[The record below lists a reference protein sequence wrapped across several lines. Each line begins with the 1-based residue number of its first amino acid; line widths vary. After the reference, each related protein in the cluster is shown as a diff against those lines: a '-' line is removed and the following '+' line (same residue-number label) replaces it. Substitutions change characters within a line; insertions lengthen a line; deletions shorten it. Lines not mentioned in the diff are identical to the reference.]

1 MFLFAQFLQTS
12 LGYSPLE
19 TGLRLMPWT
28 ITFILIAPAAGA
40 LADRI
45 GERPL
50 MVTGL
55 ALQAVGLTWLAL
67 TVDAG
72 DVYSELLA
80 PFVVGGI
87 GISMAIP
94 AGQNSV
100 VGGFARGRPGQG
112 RRRQLDDARARRR
125 VRDEL
130 PFIHLDR
137 LALVLVLDDAAVAKA
152 HLLEHAA
159 ARRAVDGV
167 WAMTRRGT
175 LTRGRNRRQD
185 CASRV
190 APSLL

>member
-12 LGYSPLE
+12 LGFSPLE

-55 ALQAVGLTWLAL
+55 GLQAVGLTWLAL
-67 TVDAG
+67 TVEAG
-72 DVYSELLA
+72 AVYSELLA
-80 PFVVGGI
+80 PMVVGGI

-100 VGGFARGRPGQG
+100 VGGFAEADLGKVAGANSMMRELGGVFGIAVVVAVFAAAGSYASPAAFADGFAPAVG
-112 RRRQLDDARARRR
+112 VAAVLAAAGALISLAVPSRRRERAP
-125 VRDEL
+125 EL
-130 PFIHLDR
+130 PGG
-137 LALVLVLDDAAVAKA
+137 AAV
-152 HLLEHAA
+152 E
-159 ARRAVDGV
+159 GSS
-167 WAMTRRGT
+167 G
-175 LTRGRNRRQD
+175 
-185 CASRV
+185 
-190 APSLL
+190 